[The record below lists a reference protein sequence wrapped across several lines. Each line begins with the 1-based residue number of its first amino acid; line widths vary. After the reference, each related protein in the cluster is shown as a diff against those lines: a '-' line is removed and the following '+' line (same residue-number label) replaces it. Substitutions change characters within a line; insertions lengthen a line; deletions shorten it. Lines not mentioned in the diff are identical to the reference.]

1 MRRITALIAPF
12 SRRRL
17 TPRFKL
23 EYVQRNQLLSLKEN
37 RWTMKPLTIILGL
50 LVFDAVASAQEI
62 ITLATRTGVTQS
74 FFLTSVPKNLQAIVI
89 LFPGSGGSINLRTE
103 NGQAKFNQGNFLVR
117 SRVEF
122 VKRGVIAAIID
133 APSDQQGGWGMSDE
147 FRLGEQHLAD
157 ISAVI
162 DDLSKRFPGVS
173 LFLVGTSRGTISA
186 ASLGSRL
193 GDRVVGV
200 VLTSTMF
207 RAAPR
212 KSREPGPGLSKFE
225 FATVKVP
232 LLFVHH
238 VSDQCESTP
247 YSDAARLAEKYPLI
261 SVFGGSPPQS
271 GPCDAF
277 SQHGYLGKESET
289 VEQIVNWMMKKP
301 FEYQVK

>member
-1 MRRITALIAPF
+1 MRLLIIF
-12 SRRRL
+12 VTWLISCV
-17 TPRFKL
+17 T
-23 EYVQRNQLLSLKEN
+23 
-37 RWTMKPLTIILGL
+37 
-50 LVFDAVASAQEI
+50 AVAQEMV
-62 ITLATRTGVTQS
+62 TLPTRPNVTQS
-74 FFLTSVPKNLQAIVI
+74 YFLTSRPKNLQAIGI
-89 LFPGSGGSINLRTE
+89 LFPGSGGLINLRTE

-122 VKRGVIAAIID
+122 VKRGVIAAVID
-133 APSDQQGGWGMSDE
+133 APSDQQGGWGMTDD
-147 FRLGEQHLAD
+147 FRLGDQHLAD

-162 DDLSKRFPGVS
+162 DDLGKKFPGVP
-173 LFLVGTSRGTISA
+173 LFLVGTSRGTASA
-186 ASLGSRL
+186 ASLGARL
-193 GDRVVGV
+193 GEKLAGV
-200 VLTSTMF
+200 VLTSTVF

-212 KSREPGPGLSKFE
+212 RSKEPGPGLSKFE

-238 VSDQCESTP
+238 VSDQCESTQ
-247 YSDAARLAEKYPLI
+247 YSDGAWLAEKYPLI

-289 VEQIVNWMMKKP
+289 VEQIVNWMLKKP